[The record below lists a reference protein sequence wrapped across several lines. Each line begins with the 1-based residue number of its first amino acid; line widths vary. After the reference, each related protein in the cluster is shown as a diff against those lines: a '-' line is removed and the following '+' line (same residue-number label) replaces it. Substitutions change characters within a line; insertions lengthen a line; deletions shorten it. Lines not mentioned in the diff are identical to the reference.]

1 MPEVMRSM
9 PARNW
14 ATRSSAS
21 SPSRP
26 CVSRSTPAP
35 PCPPPRRER
44 GGAARHSGRPGC
56 CRHIRGFPGGRVLV
70 QRVAFPSAPLER
82 AARPCQPE
90 PPGRTVE
97 GGGDAVLWTSARRSG
112 VGVKS
117 VRGITLTQ
125 IVNIFRWD
133 AMRAYA
139 LALGESAAILGRL
152 RSVSVSKRKVCMQIS
167 RLVRSLPRL
176 LVQGASAT
184 ST

>member
-1 MPEVMRSM
+1 M
-9 PARNW
+9 PARNR

-35 PCPPPRRER
+35 PCPPTRRER

-70 QRVAFPSAPLER
+70 KRVAFPSAPLER

-97 GGGDAVLWTSARRSG
+97 GGGDAVLWSFRPPLRCGGEISPGHHTHTNCEHFSMGCDARVRIG
-112 VGVKS
+112 
-117 VRGITLTQ
+117 VRGISGDPGAAEERQRLKAQSLHADLTSRE
-125 IVNIFRWD
+125 IST
-133 AMRAYA
+133 AP
-139 LALGESAAILGRL
+139 LG
-152 RSVSVSKRKVCMQIS
+152 S
-167 RLVRSLPRL
+167 RRECHLDVKC
-176 LVQGASAT
+176 
-184 ST
+184 